1 MKLCNYDGNANLIP
15 TRTLDIYVGDNLL
28 DSDIITQLNK
38 KMDTIEIYWSDS
50 MVKHWCFDFKIND
63 VWFSIN
69 HISDDLKTFEI
80 ICSK

>member
-1 MKLCNYDGNANLIP
+1 MKLCEYDGNPDLIP
-15 TRTLDIYVGDNLL
+15 TRTLDIYVSDNLL